1 LAKEKEEL
9 KERLE
14 SEMAELQGNIEHLQK
29 MEKMLKKEAQKNG
42 NQETLKEKLE
52 VILKQNI
59 KCFCW
64 ILMIL
69 LFLI

>member
-14 SEMAELQGNIEHLQK
+14 AEMGELQSNIEHLQK

-42 NQETLKEKLE
+42 NQDALKEKLE
-52 VILKQNI
+52 VN
-59 KCFCW
+59 
-64 ILMIL
+64 L
-69 LFLI
+69 L